1 MPEPKSIEFSP
12 VWKALDQHQRT
23 IASVH
28 LRDLFR
34 DDALRQQNF
43 SLEIGNFYID
53 FSKHRVT
60 QGTMRL
66 LDELART
73 AELPSWRDK
82 LFAGEQVNTTEH
94 RAVLHT
100 ALRASSPPTG
110 TLQSE
115 VSAEVQRELGRMR
128 KISDQV
134 RDGEWLGATGE
145 RIHHVVHVG
154 IGGSALGPQLAVEAL
169 IAYAH
174 PLLSIHFLAT
184 VDGAPIANLLSHI
197 DPAKTLFIIASK
209 TFTTEDTLTNAETAR
224 EWLEAKLGG
233 GAVAKHFVAVTANV
247 RGATAFGIAAENI
260 FEFWDWV
267 GGRYSVWSSIG
278 LPIVFSIGMD
288 RFQEMLAGAHELDEH
303 FLHAPLDRN
312 APVIMGLLGVWYNNF
327 FGWATHAVLPYDEG
341 MRHLPAYL
349 QQLEMESNGK
359 SVERSGRHVGSDT
372 APVIWGDIGTNA
384 QHAFFQ
390 MLHQGTRII
399 PCDFIIPAQ
408 SSAPLPRHQDL
419 LVANCF
425 AQTEALML
433 GRTSDE
439 VALYLAELPEAER
452 VALIAHRTFAGNRPS
467 TTILIKRLDPH
478 ALGKLIALY
487 EHKVFVQGVI
497 WGVNSFDQFGVELG
511 KNLAK
516 RIAPELDG
524 EAVREP
530 HDSSTT
536 GLIAKYR
543 EWR

>member
-1 MPEPKSIEFSP
+1 MTPKSIELSP
-12 VWKALDQHQRT
+12 VWKALAQHQRT
-23 IASVH
+23 IAAVH

-34 DDALRQQNF
+34 DDPQRQQNF

-53 FSKHRVT
+53 YSKHRVT

-66 LDELART
+66 LHELAR
-73 AELPSWRDK
+73 AADLPQWTEK
-82 LFAGEQVNTTEH
+82 LFSGERVNVTEH

-100 ALRASSPPTG
+100 ALREPLPPPG
-110 TLQSE
+110 TAQTE
-115 VSAEVQRELGRMR
+115 IGAEVQRVLARMR
-128 KISDQV
+128 GISDEV
-134 RDGEWLGATGE
+134 RDGAWLGATGE
-145 RIHHVVHVG
+145 RIHHIVHIG

-169 IAYAH
+169 AAYAH

-184 VDGAPIANLLSHI
+184 VDGAPIASLLSQL

-224 EWLEAKLGG
+224 TWLEAKLGG
-233 GAVAKHFVAVTANV
+233 GAVAKHFLAVTANV
-247 RGATAFGIAAENI
+247 KGAVAFGIAEKNV

-267 GGRYSVWSSIG
+267 GGRFSMWSSIG
-278 LPIVFSIGMD
+278 LPIAFSIGLD
-288 RFQEMLAGAHELDEH
+288 RFEEMLAGAHEMDVH
-303 FLHAPLDRN
+303 FAQAPFEKNL
-312 APVIMGLLGVWYNNF
+312 PVTMGLLAVWYNNF

-349 QQLEMESNGK
+349 QQAEMESNGK
-359 SVERSGRHVGSDT
+359 SVERSGRHVGCDT

-390 MLHQGTRII
+390 MLHQGTRIV
-399 PCDFIIPAQ
+399 PCDFIISAQ

-439 VALYLAELPEAER
+439 VALDLADLSEAER

-467 TTILIKRLDPH
+467 TTILIKRLDPY

-497 WGVNSFDQFGVELG
+497 WGVNSFDQWGVELG
-511 KNLAK
+511 KKLAK
-516 RIAPELDG
+516 RIAPELEG
-524 EAVREP
+524 EAPREP
-530 HDSSTT
+530 HDVSTA

-543 EWR
+543 EWKQ